1 MSFATVNFP
10 CRGVASFDEKK
21 HIMIDLQPLMAL
33 GKEQESLLLRFG
45 CHSLEVTPETLK
57 QQNAVFR
64 NTGGVSDNNRAVG
77 FQSAFLDQATGRIY
91 PSCYANGQLAPMH
104 LLDGLPDE
112 LVLQRNAAGR
122 TVAVKQTVV
131 AGFLLAGLFY
141 TREQA
146 AQLVASC

>member
-1 MSFATVNFP
+1 M
-10 CRGVASFDEKK
+10 G
-21 HIMIDLQPLMAL
+21 
-33 GKEQESLLLRFG
+33 FG
-45 CHSLEVTPETLK
+45 CHSPEVTPETLQ
-57 QQNAVFR
+57 QQNAAYCD
-64 NTGGVSDNNRAVG
+64 TGGVSINNRAAG
-77 FQSAFLDQATGRIY
+77 FQSAFLDQATGCAY

-131 AGFLLAGLFY
+131 AGFLLAGIFY